1 MARTINEI
9 QETIL
14 NRKAVTPSLSP
25 LEVLTLSE
33 QNSLTNLTSTS
44 KVSIWRLWV
53 YIVAFT
59 VWTLEKIYDTFKIEI
74 EETIALNQIGTPSW
88 YRTKMLQFQLG
99 FELTN
104 MGTYD
109 NTNELQSV
117 VLASKIIKQSV
128 VEELGGRL
136 RIKVATVINGE
147 LSPLSW
153 PQITAFIEYAEK
165 IKYAGTR
172 LIFVSRNADDFKTN
186 YTIYYDPLIL
196 DAYGQRLDG
205 TNNEPVQ
212 DAIKEYLKNLEF
224 NGEFINTKLT
234 DFLQGVEGVKEPVK
248 NASFAKY
255 GAFPYVEINE
265 FYIAD
270 AGYMKLD
277 MINTTI
283 QFLARGL

>member
-9 QETIL
+9 QEIIL
-14 NRKAVTPSLSP
+14 SRKAVTPSLSP

-33 QNSLTNLTSTS
+33 QNSLANLTSTS

-59 VWTLEKIYDTFKIEI
+59 VWTLEKIFDTFKIEV

-99 FELTN
+99 FTLTE
-104 MGTYD
+104 MGVYD
-109 NTNELQSV
+109 NTNELQAD
-117 VLASKIIKQSV
+117 VLASQIIKQSA
-128 VEELGGRL
+128 VEEIAGRL
-136 RIKVATVINGE
+136 KIKVATETDGE
-147 LSPLSW
+147 LSPLSS
-153 PQITAFIEYAEK
+153 PQMLAFTEYAEK

-172 LIFVSRNADDFKTN
+172 LILVSRIADDFKTD

-234 DFLQGVEGVKEPVK
+234 DFLQGVDGVKEPVK

-255 GAFPYVEINE
+255 GAFSYSEIDE

-277 MINTTI
+277 EVNTTI